1 MLRTIGKW
9 FGIFILIFFLFLTVF
24 IHFMVKFTEF
34 DTLSTLFTKIFVS
47 NVISKDQLNQMYS
60 NLLDEC
66 GNKSQYGNVTLNIG
80 NKSVVLKCEDIKK
93 STPEGLVNLAGK
105 SFFADIYYKEYSCS
119 FLDCLSKPGE
129 DKYMVIL
136 SQKANAFF
144 RNIQTILWVCTG
156 VGVAL
161 IIISVK
167 GLGDKL
173 KTLGVTLLF
182 SGISTLI
189 LIYIIT
195 HFISFPSEAR
205 SVIEGMFGLFLN
217 ILVAITI
224 TGLVL
229 IILGYVLN
237 FMHKKRSRK
246 K

>member
-34 DTLSTLFTKIFVS
+34 DTLNNFFTKIFVS
-47 NVISKDQLNQMYS
+47 NVISKDQLNQMYT

-66 GNKSQYGNVTLNIG
+66 GNKPQYGNATLNIG
-80 NKSVVLKCEDIKK
+80 NKSVILKCDDIKK
-93 STPEGLVNLAGK
+93 STPEGLVGLVGK
-105 SFFADIYYKEYSCS
+105 SFFSDIYYKEYNCS

-129 DKYMVIL
+129 DKYMVLL
-136 SQKANAFF
+136 SQKANMFF
-144 RNIQTILWVCTG
+144 RNIQTILWICTG
-156 VGVAL
+156 IGVVL

-167 GLGDKL
+167 GLGSKL
-173 KTLGVTLLF
+173 KTLGATLLF
-182 SGISTLI
+182 SGLSTLI
-189 LIYIIT
+189 LMYVIT
-195 HFISFPSEAR
+195 HLMSFPAGAS
-205 SVIEGMFGLFLN
+205 SVIEELFGFFLN
-217 ILVAITI
+217 MLVAISI

>member
-9 FGIFILIFFLFLTVF
+9 LGIFILIFFLFLTVF

-47 NVISKDQLNQMYS
+47 NVISKDQLDQMYN

-66 GNKSQYGNVTLNIG
+66 GNKMQNGNVTLNIG
-80 NKSVVLKCEDIKK
+80 NKSVVLKCADIKK
-93 STPEGLVNLAGK
+93 STPEGLVDLAGK
-105 SFFADIYYKEYSCS
+105 SFFTDIYYKEYSCS

-129 DKYMVIL
+129 DKYLVIL
-136 SQKANAFF
+136 SQKANMFF
-144 RNIQTILWVCTG
+144 RNIQTILWICTG
-156 VGVAL
+156 VGAAL

-173 KTLGVTLLF
+173 KTLGATLLF

-195 HFISFPSEAR
+195 HLMSFPPEAM
-205 SVIEGMFGLFLN
+205 SVIDKMFGLFLN
-217 ILVAITI
+217 MLVAISI

-229 IILGYVLN
+229 IILGFVLN
-237 FMHKKRSRK
+237 FMHRKRSGK